1 MSYILECLN
10 NILALMN
17 KKLLWFYFI
26 IIIIVF
32 VSSVTS
38 ERKRDL
44 NARTKISN
52 VYTHKTAARLSDL
65 NWLLRRKNI
74 LSNGLFNGAFQ
85 EEINYLQSSS
95 IPKKKLV
102 SWESI
107 NENAFM
113 GKRVLFRFVIFTQI
127 YFCYF
132 QSHVLNAVVVATTT
146 MQVAKFL
153 VPRLVGPLTL

>member
-26 IIIIVF
+26 IIIIIFF

-65 NWLLRRKNI
+65 NWLLRRIATRKNI

-95 IPKKKLV
+95 IPKKTRFLRIDSRECIYGEKSFV
-102 SWESI
+102 S
-107 NENAFM
+107 
-113 GKRVLFRFVIFTQI
+113 L
-127 YFCYF
+127 CYF
-132 QSHVLNAVVVATTT
+132 HSNL
-146 MQVAKFL
+146 FL
-153 VPRLVGPLTL
+153 LFSKSRFKRCGLSNHDDASR

>member
-26 IIIIVF
+26 IIIIIFF

-95 IPKKKLV
+95 IPKKN
-102 SWESI
+102 SFP
-107 NENAFM
+107 ENRLTRM
-113 GKRVLFRFVIFTQI
+113 HLWGKEFCFALLFSLKFIFVIFKVT
-127 YFCYF
+127 F
-132 QSHVLNAVVVATTT
+132 
-146 MQVAKFL
+146 
-153 VPRLVGPLTL
+153 